1 MSESINDSVSEKN
14 LYCANCWHI
23 VEDLDSQYCSTCGV
37 NLQSWTDASSS
48 THTADGT
55 MANNTIVLNQSPI
68 TLGRGAQNDIQLSH
82 PAVSEHHARLEWRPE
97 AEAWFVVDE
106 ASAKGT
112 YINYSQV
119 PPGLEGQPINASSD
133 ILWIAPYAFRLVGGE
148 QQQRRFEPAHLRLDA
163 VNLVRNVKLADK
175 RKTHILNLEPTP
187 LSFRP
192 GEFVALVGG
201 SGAGKSTLMKA
212 LLGLEVAQQGTVF
225 VSGRPFIDD
234 GHTQRFA
241 AMQSIVGY
249 VPQDDVM
256 HRELTPL
263 EALDTVAR
271 LRLSPDLSRD
281 ERLTAIQQTL
291 ETVELWPHRNK
302 LIRQLSGGQRKRV
315 NIALELLA
323 QPRLLFLDEPTSG
336 LDPGLDL
343 AVMELLRTW
352 ATNPD
357 DPRTIILVTHA
368 TENVTSCKYVAFLA
382 AGGFVAYFG
391 PPDKALAYFGV
402 TRFAEIYRQVGQYQL
417 PDKLSSDKNQGGE
430 STAPDVH
437 HLVERFKSSPDY
449 FQFVSARQLSEP
461 EMLNSAHINEV
472 QADSRRWL
480 PLDASAR
487 EQFWQQLGI
496 LTTRY
501 WKLLRRDR
509 MNFIVLLLQ
518 GLLVAGLLWAVARP
532 DTFQPRGAE
541 NAQTVLFI
549 MACAAVWLG
558 ILNGTKEI
566 VKEQDI
572 YARERRYGLNAAS
585 YVLSKVLL
593 LGAVGAFQIGTLLLI
608 ISFQIPFPDRG
619 ALGAWS
625 PAWFEWFITLELAL
639 VAGLTLGLFLSALSK
654 SVDAA
659 TAVMFVLLLIQ
670 VMFAG
675 LFFEDAAWAN
685 SLSLFTFSRWG
696 LEGIGTTANLNGLL
710 QEAVGNSFR
719 PDQDYTFSAVHL
731 LFRWAILTGYAALFI
746 GAASFRQSR
755 KH

>member
-1 MSESINDSVSEKN
+1 M
-14 LYCANCWHI
+14 YCANCWHAI
-23 VEDLDSQYCSTCGV
+23 ETPDSQFCPTCGV
-37 NLQSWTDASSS
+37 NLQAWAEATSSS
-48 THTADGT
+48 LPAGAAMADN
-55 MANNTIVLNQSPI
+55 AIVLNQSPI
-68 TLGRGAQNDIQLSH
+68 TLGRGAQNDIQLAH
-82 PAVSEHHARLEWRPE
+82 PAVSEQHARLEWRPE

-112 YINYSQV
+112 FINYAQV
-119 PPGLEGQPINASSD
+119 PQGLEGQAINAASD
-133 ILWIAPYAFRLVGGE
+133 ILWIAPYAFRLVAGE
-148 QQQRRFEPAHLRLDA
+148 QQQSHFEPAHLRLDA
-163 VNLVRNVKLADK
+163 VELLRTVKLAG
-175 RKTHILNLEPTP
+175 RKTPTHILNLQPTP

-192 GEFVALVGG
+192 GEFIALVGG

-212 LLGLEVAQQGTVF
+212 LLGLDVAQQGTVF
-225 VSGRPFIDD
+225 VSGRPFIQE
-234 GHTQRFA
+234 GRTQRFA
-241 AMQSIVGY
+241 AMQAIVGY

-281 ERLTAIQQTL
+281 ERLAAIQETL
-291 ETVELWPHRNK
+291 ETVELWPHRDK

-357 DPRTIILVTHA
+357 DPRTIVLVTHA

-382 AGGFVAYFG
+382 AGGYVVYFG
-391 PPDKALAYFGV
+391 PPAKALDYFGV
-402 TRFAEIYRQVGQYQL
+402 DRFAEIYRQVGQYQL
-417 PDKLSSDKNQGGE
+417 PDLVSSDSNQAAE
-430 STAPDVH
+430 PALPDVH
-437 HLVERFKSSPDY
+437 QLVDRFTSSPDF
-449 FQFVSARQLSEP
+449 FQYVSARQLSEP
-461 EMLNSAHINEV
+461 EMPEPAGTHEA

-480 PLDASAR
+480 PFDGATR
-487 EQFWQQLGI
+487 ERFWQQLGI
-496 LTTRY
+496 LTARY

-572 YARERRYGLNAAS
+572 YARERRYGLNAAA
-585 YVLSKVLL
+585 YVISKLLL
-593 LGAVGAFQIGTLLLI
+593 LGTVGAFQMGTLLLI
-608 ISFQIPFPDRG
+608 IGYQIPFPARG

-625 PAWFEWFITLELAL
+625 PAWLEWFITLELTL
-639 VAGLTLGLFLSALSK
+639 VAGLALGLFLSAMSK
-654 SVDAA
+654 SVDSA
-659 TAVMFVLLLIQ
+659 TAVMFVLMLIQ

-675 LFFEDAAWAN
+675 IFFEDAAWAD
-685 SLSLFTFSRWG
+685 SLSLVTFSRWG
-696 LEGIGTTANLNGLL
+696 LEGVGTTANLNDLL
-710 QEAVGNSFR
+710 QQAMGSSFR
-719 PDQDYTFSAVHL
+719 PNQAYAFTAVHL
-731 LFRWAILTGYAALFI
+731 LIRWAILGGFI
-746 GAASFRQSR
+746 GFLTIATSWRQA
-755 KH
+755 KK